1 LHDTQK
7 LVAVDCGALRNKFLV
22 NDSSDVEEN
31 DQQRLDARFLES
43 NLLLPG

>member
-7 LVAVDCGALRNKFLV
+7 LVAVDCGAPRNEFFV

-31 DQQRLDARFLES
+31 YQLRLDARFLES